1 LQQNICSITIGLEA
15 PMNYHLHR
23 DGENLG
29 IFPLE
34 ELRSWRQ
41 TGRLNGKELVWCAGM
56 SDWQTLDTVLR
67 QNAPGL
73 ASAPRPLSPGP
84 AAKSGAPVALIVAVV
99 VACVLFLLIA
109 AAVGVFAV
117 KFVMHHQS
125 TLRHARQRDSE
136 SAVALAGKPVAGSTN
151 TVTAAEVQKRGGE
164 FRIRQYLAGYQLRG
178 ERNPSC
184 DAEALGMIG
193 NWIACNYNGTVD
205 TNLPPLAEMSD
216 RLATNPAC
224 TDPLVLT
231 VAAVNTVELHEMIRR
246 LERAI
251 SGFEH
256 SRHKAYPKFYATVL
270 LTDKI
275 FADRADRIPVL
286 DALALHRLKEAFA
299 DGSIRPEDQAEIA
312 DILIMGWGED
322 FFSRNATAIYPL
334 VRDQGDSFQ
343 WLALVLEGE
352 YQIKEAWKA
361 RGGGYSNTV
370 TEKGWEGFR
379 EHLAEARECLTRAW
393 KLQPQLPLAPCR
405 MIYVSLGDSGLAE
418 MRTWFDRTLA
428 AQIDYPRAWSDLRWG
443 LRPRWYGDQDSM
455 LALGVTAV
463 HTRRF
468 DTDVPRVFFD
478 VVSDLEAELE
488 LPHGQH
494 IYGREDI
501 WPHLQEMY
509 EGYIAAPSQAASRD
523 GWRRTYSVVAY
534 LAGKYD
540 VARKQLEATNWQMK
554 DWNRSGWSTDLSLMP
569 LEVAARTGPLAG
581 QIEEAEGRRNRG
593 DVAAAWRLYSGL
605 KAATNAD
612 ERTRAF
618 IRDRLVTLELGKRL
632 QAGEWVDFMP
642 PDTNFTGWCVM
653 RGKCKRLPNGALE
666 VRSDATGHMLY
677 SRVPMGKDFEVKG
690 QFEAVSSSTRAFQ
703 GGLVLGIPEPESWGW
718 NAFRIKRN
726 DDEGD
731 IACFAQGWSKNQIY
745 GTAKLTA
752 TNSFLFRFQA
762 GKVSASV
769 NGQDVFK
776 EVKPRENWYFSTNEV
791 HLGLGAYNDMN
802 DTVIRYSHIQ
812 VHQLP
817 AN

>member
-1 LQQNICSITIGLEA
+1 
-15 PMNYHLHR
+15 MNYHLHR
-23 DGENLG
+23 DGQNLG

-34 ELRSWRQ
+34 ELRGWRK
-41 TGRLNGKELVWCAGM
+41 TGRLNGEELVWCAGM
-56 SDWQTLDTVLR
+56 SDWQTLDKVLR
-67 QNAPGL
+67 QNAPGQ
-73 ASAPRPLSPGP
+73 APATLPLSPVPGS
-84 AAKSGAPVALIVAVV
+84 KSGTNVALIVAVV
-99 VACVLFLLIA
+99 LGSVLFLLITV
-109 AAVGVFAV
+109 AVGIFAV
-117 KFVMHHQS
+117 RFVMHSKS
-125 TLRHARQRDSE
+125 TLRHASQQDSE
-136 SAVALAGKPVAGSTN
+136 PAVALAGKPVAGSTN
-151 TVTAAEVQKRGGE
+151 TLTAAVVQKTGRE
-164 FRIRQYLAGYQLRG
+164 FRVRQYLEGYKLRG
-178 ERNPSC
+178 ERNPAC
-184 DAEALGMIG
+184 DAEALGLIG

-205 TNLPPLAEMSD
+205 TNLPPLAELSD

-246 LERAI
+246 LERAV

-256 SRHKAYPKFYATVL
+256 SKHKAYPKFYATVTL
-270 LTDKI
+270 ASKL
-275 FADRADRIPVL
+275 FNDRADRIPVL
-286 DALALHRLKEAFA
+286 DALALQRLKEAFA
-299 DGSIRPEDQAEIA
+299 DGSFRPEDQAEIA
-312 DILIMGWGED
+312 DILIMGWGEG
-322 FFSRNATAIYPL
+322 FFSRNAAAIGPL
-334 VRDQGDSFQ
+334 VRDQGDSFE

-361 RGGGYSNTV
+361 RGGGYTDTV

-379 EHLAEARECLTRAW
+379 EHLAEARECLTKAW
-393 KLQPQLPLAPCR
+393 KLQPNLPLAPCR

-443 LRPRWYGDQDSM
+443 LRPRWYGDLDSM

-463 HTRRF
+463 NTRRF

-478 VVSDLEAELE
+478 VVSDLESELKS
-488 LPHGQH
+488 PRGQH
-494 IYGREDI
+494 IYGRADI
-501 WPHLQEMY
+501 WPHMQEMY
-509 EGYIAAPSQAASRD
+509 EGYIAAPSQAATRD
-523 GWRRTYSVVAY
+523 GWRSTYSAVAY

-540 VARKQLEATNWQMK
+540 VARKQLEAVNWQPA
-554 DWNRSGWSTDLSLMP
+554 RSNLTGWGTDLSLMP
-569 LEVAARTGPLAG
+569 LEVAARTGSLAR
-581 QIEEAEGRRNRG
+581 QIEEAESKRDRG
-593 DVAAAWRLYSGL
+593 DIASAWQLYNEL
-605 KAATNAD
+605 KTATNAD

-618 IRDRLVTLELGKRL
+618 MRDRLATLELEKRL

-653 RGKCKRLPNGALE
+653 RGKCKRLPDGALE

-677 SRVPMGKDFEVKG
+677 SRVPMEKDFEVKG

-718 NAFRIKRN
+718 NAFRVKRN

-731 IACFAQGWSKNQIY
+731 IACFAQGWTKHQIY
-745 GTAKLTA
+745 GPAKLNSN
-752 TNSFLFRFQA
+752 TNSFQFRFQA

-769 NGQDVFK
+769 NGREIFK
-776 EVKPRENWYFSTNEV
+776 EVNPRENWYFSTNEV
-791 HLGLGAYNDMN
+791 YLGLGAFNDMN

-817 AN
+817 TN